1 MFHFSVTNVW
11 TADDRKNGRNVGKP
25 IRAPSPI
32 SQTLNNNAVKAY
44 RGTPQNPGGGSPS
57 VFTFIQTLRIWQIFC
72 VKSECDIRYYISR
85 LNHLTIFL
93 QLFHHERSRRGFPS
107 STSIVNSGPDGKY
120 TPLHNDASNA
130 QQRLLKN
137 GRNSTAREMFLTLD
151 EKMNVSQIEIIL
163 HAKLT

>member
-85 LNHLTIFL
+85 LNHLTIFYSCFIMNAQEEVFPLRL
-93 QLFHHERSRRGFPS
+93 QLSIPDLTGNTHH
-107 STSIVNSGPDGKY
+107 SIMTLPM
-120 TPLHNDASNA
+120 HNRDYWKMDVIV
-130 QQRLLKN
+130 QL
-137 GRNSTAREMFLTLD
+137 
-151 EKMNVSQIEIIL
+151 EKCF
-163 HAKLT
+163 